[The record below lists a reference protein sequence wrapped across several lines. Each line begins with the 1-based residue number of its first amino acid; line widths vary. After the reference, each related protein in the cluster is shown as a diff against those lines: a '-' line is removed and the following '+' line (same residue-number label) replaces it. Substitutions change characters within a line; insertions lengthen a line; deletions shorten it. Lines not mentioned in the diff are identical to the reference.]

1 MLNSNSTRSNIYKIR
16 TANSFQKLITRYKQ
30 QANCMFQSD
39 AEIAYF
45 LLPEKQT
52 HTYHKWKQVDVLLGC
67 SK

>member
-1 MLNSNSTRSNIYKIR
+1 
-16 TANSFQKLITRYKQ
+16 
-30 QANCMFQSD
+30 MFQSD

-67 SK
+67 SKEVAA